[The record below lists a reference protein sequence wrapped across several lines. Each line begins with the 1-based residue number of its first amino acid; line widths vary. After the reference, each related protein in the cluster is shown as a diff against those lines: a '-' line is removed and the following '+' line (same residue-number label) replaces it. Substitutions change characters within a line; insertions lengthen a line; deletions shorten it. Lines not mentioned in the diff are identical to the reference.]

1 MGHWTG
7 NISLMANH
15 IEHGYLGTA
24 KCVPLTLKRE
34 TEDGTVETILDL
46 TLHVPV
52 DHSQPEAARGGKKDE
67 TFYKVIEELRE
78 ALAKIAEHHRS
89 KDDVNAEAEAA
100 V

>member
-34 TEDGTVETILDL
+34 TEDGTVETVLDL
-46 TLHVPV
+46 TLHVPT
-52 DHSQPEAARGGKKDE
+52 DYGRTEKEGKKDE

-89 KDDVNAEAEAA
+89 KDDANAEAEAA